1 MLGAVTQIPVR
12 IDSCVKT
19 VACDHSSDKRMAE
32 LFQHTGGGVKELR
45 LGVGVLCVYI
55 QGMQSL
61 VV

>member
-1 MLGAVTQIPVR
+1 M
-12 IDSCVKT
+12 KT